1 MKVATVGATSDV
13 GFYIA
18 DERGYLQ
25 EEGLGIS
32 FERVQSGPQMIPFL
46 ASGQLDVAGGSTSGA
61 LYSAV
66 QRDIPLRIV
75 ADKGSHR
82 PGFTFAYVLVRKD
95 LVDGGQVKGWAD
107 LKGKKVAIS
116 STDNSGEVFVDKTM
130 RSVGLTIKDVDNPI
144 LGYPDQGAAFLN
156 KAIDA
161 AQTIEPFA
169 TQWVERGLAVT
180 MPDKDKVYPNYQA
193 AVLMYGPKFVAERPE
208 VGKKLMVAYLRGVRD
223 YNLAMTKG
231 KDKEAVIQ
239 TMIKYSTVK
248 DRALYDKIGEPGLN
262 PDGLPYEDDLA
273 YQQDFF
279 ISRGYQKEK
288 LDLKTVLDHQFVN
301 YALDR
306 LGKYSG

>member
-1 MKVATVGATSDV
+1 MNRREFLRVGFGLASVSLLAACGGGAAPSAAPASSPASASPAKPSTAASASAKPAASAAASASAKPAASAAASGAASAKPAASAAPQATGRPAPSGGTTVKVATVGATSDV
-13 GFYIA
+13 GFYLA

-61 LYSAV
+61 LYAAI

-107 LKGKKVAIS
+107 LKGKKVSIS

-130 RSVGLTIKDVDNPI
+130 RSVGLTIKDVENPI
-144 LGYPDQGAAFLN
+144 LGYPDHGPALSN

-161 AQTIEPFA
+161 CQTIEPFA
-169 TQWVERGLAVT
+169 
-180 MPDKDKVYPNYQA
+180 
-193 AVLMYGPKFVAERPE
+193 
-208 VGKKLMVAYLRGVRD
+208 
-223 YNLAMTKG
+223 
-231 KDKEAVIQ
+231 
-239 TMIKYSTVK
+239 
-248 DRALYDKIGEPGLN
+248 
-262 PDGLPYEDDLA
+262 
-273 YQQDFF
+273 
-279 ISRGYQKEK
+279 
-288 LDLKTVLDHQFVN
+288 
-301 YALDR
+301 
-306 LGKYSG
+306 